1 MRRTVTE
8 STVTISKGSETM
20 KKTTSVSDSSINLSS
35 GNKKDRLNRSSVT
48 KRNDMKR
55 IKGDSMQQDD
65 DGQDGESDEPVT
77 LFDVDLEELLGIT
90 YDKMPEK
97 RNKRMKNA
105 DAANKSARENEMF
118 KKKFNQE
125 EEEVTEE

>member
-1 MRRTVTE
+1 
-8 STVTISKGSETM
+8 
-20 KKTTSVSDSSINLSS
+20 
-35 GNKKDRLNRSSVT
+35 
-48 KRNDMKR
+48 MKR